1 MAIRYELRT
10 FKDIVD
16 AIMEACQIQ
25 ASDAVE
31 RNRIKRN
38 VQQVYQHEVL
48 PYKQWH
54 WLRGTANLQTEP
66 FFGTGT
72 AAVTSGSCEV
82 QLSETLIAS
91 RKDYYFSVDGSNVKY
106 RILAHAGSTG
116 LLTLEV
122 PFGETTHPA
131 IHFRIWSESLPL
143 PNDLDEVIELRHG
156 HHRSP
161 VTPLGLQEIRRLEAT
176 GSKAEGH
183 PAYYTTTDFKD
194 PEGYTTVAGLPSL
207 LTRASNG
214 LTKTLRFS
222 ASLGASESVA
232 LVRPGDQIE
241 VVVPGANGYR
251 YSGRATVSR
260 LSTTAVANDTIS
272 YTGRFNWIESATSD
286 SSIVMK
292 KLETEG
298 YDRCRELIIYPSI
311 FNARV
316 GLELDYIKQAISLEA
331 DADEPAIPAR
341 DRIVLYYGALYHTW
355 TRKRNPEE
363 AGAARQL
370 FQAKLDKMA
379 GKTEDSPDKPQM
391 VPSKLYMGAKRSG
404 QRLRSRNG
412 GINFGSSGSTT
423 APTGTS
429 SRVAVYAS
437 DSSLQSSSITTLELD
452 ALDGIDSNIQ
462 DQIDNIRLPDPV
474 TGGLFVVSE
483 LDGTYSE
490 SSISPATLSWLDD
503 ATRGAIA
510 FPDNT
515 AVPAP
520 WLSVPVATRTAMFI
534 DYNLQRGAGNSA
546 AGRLLVST
554 DGATAAIAESQAA
567 QGTLGVAFTASVVG
581 PDLLVEYTTTST
593 GTAVTGGYRMQT
605 I

>member
-91 RKDYYFSVDGSNVKY
+91 RRDYYFSVDGSNVKY

-122 PFGETTHPA
+122 PFGESTHPA

-222 ASLGASESVA
+222 ASPGASESVA

-241 VVVPGANGYR
+241 VVVPGADGYR
-251 YSGRATVSR
+251 YNGRATVSR
-260 LSTTAVANDTIS
+260 LSTTALTNDTIS

-316 GLELDYIKQAISLEA
+316 GLELDYIKQVIPLES

-363 AGAARQL
+363 AAAARQL

-437 DSSLQSSSITTLELD
+437 DSTLQSSSITTLELD
-452 ALDGIDSNIQ
+452 ALDSIDGNIQ
-462 DQIDNIRLPDPV
+462 DQIDAIKLDPAAGDLV
-474 TGGLFVVSE
+474 VVSNP
-483 LDGTYSE
+483 DGTFDE
-490 SSISPATLSWLDD
+490 STITETQLEWLAAAD
-503 ATRGAIA
+503 RGSVL
-510 FPDNT
+510 FPDASST
-515 AVPAP
+515 TT
-520 WLSVPVATRTAMFI
+520 WLSVPHATYRSLFVWAS
-534 DYNLQRGAGNSA
+534 LQRGAGNSA
-546 AGRLLVST
+546 AVQLLVST
-554 DGATAAIAESQAA
+554 DGSTTAVAEARGEQGALGVTFSAAISGPNLLLQYA
-567 QGTLGVAFTASVVG
+567 TTA
-581 PDLLVEYTTTST
+581 T
-593 GTAVTGGYRMQT
+593 GTAVTGGYRLQK